1 MNGMSGTPFGAAFVT
16 DPGVSPALPYAVPAP
31 RAGARAWA
39 GAAIV
44 FGGLGLVGLGGC
56 FLIGVLSIVSVPN
69 FAGANTPATLST
81 GQLALMTVLYLLA
94 FTCFAG
100 AATLLFIGT
109 RALLRVINA

>member
-1 MNGMSGTPFGAAFVT
+1 MTSIYAV
-16 DPGVSPALPYAVPAP
+16 PYAVPAP
-31 RAGARAWA
+31 RPGARAWA

-44 FGGLGLVGLGGC
+44 FGGLGLVALGGC

-69 FAGANTPATLST
+69 FAGNTPATALT
-81 GQLALMTVLYLLA
+81 PAQIMLMTVLYLLA
-94 FTCFAG
+94 FICFGG